1 MKINVY
7 KIENNVVLNAMIQ
20 TKINMSSNKQV

>member
-1 MKINVY
+1 MKTNVY
-7 KIENNVVLNAMIQ
+7 KIEINVVLNAMIQ